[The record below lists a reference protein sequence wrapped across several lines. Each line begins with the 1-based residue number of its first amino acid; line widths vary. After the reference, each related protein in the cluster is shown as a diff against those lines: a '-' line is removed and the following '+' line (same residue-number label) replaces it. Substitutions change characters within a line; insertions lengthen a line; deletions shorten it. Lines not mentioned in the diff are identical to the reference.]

1 MRTSFGDRRPNE
13 VTPDGDGGTKAN
25 LRGARKREMNSV
37 TRGGPGVA
45 QRLRMRVTLV
55 LLGAALSLLL
65 PSVAQA
71 QSGPRNCTRTSQNLF
86 VRDVLDEYYLWYRE
100 LPRVNP
106 SNYASPEAY
115 LEAVRYRPLDSTFS
129 YITSRAANDAFYG
142 ESQFVGFGFSTQT
155 GEVDLNI
162 LQVFPDSPASEAGMA
177 RGDRIFEIN
186 GRSVADLIRTG
197 AIGSAFGASA
207 EGVSAAVGVRS
218 RQGVERRF
226 TMTKR
231 VVTIPT
237 VSLTR
242 TFQVDGRTVGYLLF
256 RNFVNP
262 SYAALD
268 EAFAALREAK
278 ATELVVDLRYNG
290 GGLVDVAVHLG
301 SLVGGTFTQGRVFA
315 EYRHNDRNPELDETL
330 RFESP
335 AQALGLSRL
344 VVITTRSSASASEL
358 VINSLRPHL
367 PVVVIGDT
375 TFGKPVGQ
383 YGFDFC
389 DKVLA
394 PVSFS
399 LVNADGQGDYFGGI
413 APTCA
418 AADDTE
424 HDLGF
429 ADEASLREALFYIR
443 TGGCSAPSSTIA
455 ASRVLGQSAGA
466 PQPLGATGWQAL
478 VNAH

>member
-1 MRTSFGDRRPNE
+1 
-13 VTPDGDGGTKAN
+13 
-25 LRGARKREMNSV
+25 
-37 TRGGPGVA
+37 
-45 QRLRMRVTLV
+45 MRVTVALLCAGLTFLV
-55 LLGAALSLLL
+55 
-65 PSVAQA
+65 PSPAQA

-106 SNYASPEAY
+106 ANYASPEAY

-129 YITSRAANDAFYG
+129 YITSRAENDAFYG

-155 GEVDLNI
+155 TETELNV
-162 LQVFPDSPASEAGMA
+162 LQVFADSPASEAGMA

-186 GRSVADLIRTG
+186 GRTVADLVRAGT
-197 AIGSAFGASA
+197 IGSAFGASE
-207 EGVSAAVGVRS
+207 EGVSSAVAVRS

-256 RNFVNP
+256 RNFVTP

-268 EAFAALREAK
+268 EAFAALREAR
-278 ATELVVDLRYNG
+278 ATEVVIDLRYNG

-315 EYRHNDRNPELDETL
+315 EYQHNDRNTALNETL

-335 AQALGLSRL
+335 PQALGLSRL

-367 PVVVIGDT
+367 PVVVIGDAT
-375 TFGKPVGQ
+375 YGKPVGQ
-383 YGFDFC
+383 YSFDFC

-399 LVNADGQGDYFGGI
+399 LVNADGQGDFFGGI
-413 APTCA
+413 APTCV
-418 AADDTE
+418 AADDIE
-424 HDLGF
+424 HDLGA
-429 ADEASLREALFYIR
+429 ADEASLGEALYYIR
-443 TGGCSAPSSTIA
+443 TGSCSVRSTSSA
-455 ASRVLGQSAGA
+455 ASKGLRPSAGV
-466 PQPLGATGWQAL
+466 PSLSGATGWQAL

>member
-1 MRTSFGDRRPNE
+1 
-13 VTPDGDGGTKAN
+13 
-25 LRGARKREMNSV
+25 
-37 TRGGPGVA
+37 
-45 QRLRMRVTLV
+45 MRVTVALLCAGLTFLV
-55 LLGAALSLLL
+55 
-65 PSVAQA
+65 PSPAQA

-100 LPRVNP
+100 LPLVNP
-106 SNYASPEAY
+106 ANYASPEAY

-155 GEVDLNI
+155 TETELNV

-186 GRSVADLIRTG
+186 GRTVADLVRAGT
-197 AIGSAFGASA
+197 IGSAFGASE
-207 EGVSAAVGVRS
+207 EGVSSAVAVRS

-256 RNFVNP
+256 RNFVTP

-268 EAFAALREAK
+268 EAFAALREAR
-278 ATELVVDLRYNG
+278 ATELVIDLRYNG

-315 EYRHNDRNPELDETL
+315 EYQHNDRNTALNETL

-335 AQALGLSRL
+335 PQALGLSRL
-344 VVITTRSSASASEL
+344 VVVTTRSSASASEL
-358 VINSLRPHL
+358 LINSLRPHL
-367 PVVVIGDT
+367 PVVVIGDAT
-375 TFGKPVGQ
+375 YGKPVGQ
-383 YGFDFC
+383 VQLRLLRQGAGPS
-389 DKVLA
+389 VL
-394 PVSFS
+394 
-399 LVNADGQGDYFGGI
+399 L
-413 APTCA
+413 
-418 AADDTE
+418 
-424 HDLGF
+424 
-429 ADEASLREALFYIR
+429 
-443 TGGCSAPSSTIA
+443 
-455 ASRVLGQSAGA
+455 AGER
-466 PQPLGATGWQAL
+466 
-478 VNAH
+478 